1 MQKPTFTMQMSLV
14 CFIRL
19 YRKKTLCLVDDK
31 CFGGKHSKIRMTG
44 LDAAN
49 MNNDKLAMFVIG
61 KSKSIDASK
70 ISKITLSLPKPE
82 QKLDGFNTFRKFS
95 QRA

>member
-1 MQKPTFTMQMSLV
+1 MSLV

-19 YRKKTLCLVDDK
+19 YQKKTLCLVGDK

-70 ISKITLSLPKPE
+70 ILKITLSLPKPE
-82 QKLDGFNTFRKFS
+82 QKLDGFNTFRKFG